1 MVDGTLE
8 FEREIC
14 LLKCELPSD
23 GEAVSC
29 ALETQMVR
37 LREAMMSIFA
47 MMLSKV
53 PLPLIN
59 HQWLTCV

>member
-8 FEREIC
+8 FECEIY

-23 GEAVSC
+23 GKAVSC

-59 HQWLTCV
+59 HQ